1 MEQKTGARGLRTVLE
16 EIMLDVMYNI
26 PSESDVSK
34 CVITAAAIEKKE
46 GPLLV
51 RSKSKDKEEIA

>member
-1 MEQKTGARGLRTVLE
+1 
-16 EIMLDVMYNI
+16 MYNI